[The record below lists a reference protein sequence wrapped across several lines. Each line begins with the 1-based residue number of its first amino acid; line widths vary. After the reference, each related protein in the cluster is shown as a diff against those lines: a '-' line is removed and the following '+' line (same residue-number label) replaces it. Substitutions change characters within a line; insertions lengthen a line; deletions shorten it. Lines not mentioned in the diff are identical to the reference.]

1 MDHGQTSRAPAV
13 QSQTVEDIASHPE
26 QIRILT
32 PGHSGE
38 SIGITGRDTRSQSSS
53 TYPLNPA
60 SEGHAAPP
68 RSHENPYTDFER
80 APVTPARDGNGRVR
94 VSSRRQTLISN
105 AGLPAAN
112 QNTPG
117 IDWIVP
123 VKEKGELRRTV
134 GERLQ
139 PTIDNAVIERDKYA
153 KKALWTGYALNI
165 AIGLQVFFGALTTGI
180 AAAVTSGRQASGFST
195 MVASYMARAR
205 GSGEPEVA
213 IARVK
218 DLEQFLREVRAFQ
231 MDHAHEYSTPE
242 NGLGIR
248 LEDMRRRFEEM
259 LGNANAYVAVEH
271 PGILSLLLNIS

>member
-1 MDHGQTSRAPAV
+1 MDHEQASQAFPAV
-13 QSQTVEDIASHPE
+13 RSQAVEGIASHPE

-38 SIGITGRDTRSQSSS
+38 SIGVAGRDTRPHSSS

-60 SEGHAAPP
+60 PEGHAAPP

-80 APVTPARDGNGRVR
+80 APVTPPARNGNGHVR

-112 QNTPG
+112 QNTSG

-123 VKEKGELRRTV
+123 AVKEKADVSAMFIFLIHQRYADIVRVSLQARRTV

-153 KKALWTGYALNI
+153 KKGLSVGIVLNFLGIHANSRLHVLPSALWTGYALNI

-180 AAAVTSGRQASGFST
+180 AAAVTSGRQASS
-195 MVASYMARAR
+195 
-205 GSGEPEVA
+205 
-213 IARVK
+213 
-218 DLEQFLREVRAFQ
+218 
-231 MDHAHEYSTPE
+231 
-242 NGLGIR
+242 IR
-248 LEDMRRRFEEM
+248 M
-259 LGNANAYVAVEH
+259 L
-271 PGILSLLLNIS
+271 I